1 MKVQSQNFRKSEM
14 PGRPNAQRSHARSIS
29 AVTLLSMAL
38 LFRLS
43 DEKPIAVPG
52 VEAAVV
58 LEFAGGIRRESATG
72 ASESAWFSVSATAKE
87 FW

>member
-1 MKVQSQNFRKSEM
+1 
-14 PGRPNAQRSHARSIS
+14 
-29 AVTLLSMAL
+29 MAL

-58 LEFAGGIRRESATG
+58 VEFAGGIRRESATG